1 MRRTPSANNDRPYA
15 DSRAGDSRVLQRATG
30 AWTGLTSASTG
41 WYDGSRT
48 YSRREHGERSSMA
61 TVRVVSL
68 GMFWQVQCQDR
79 YRNFRYKSGAQG
91 FAQMLESAPA
101 ILLPTMLTRKVGQT
115 MTKCAY
121 AESLQA
127 SLESAYEFDNQEPTV
142 PHLTVS
148 PNEAA
153 ELLLRAYW
161 EIEEHHREEVI
172 A

>member
-1 MRRTPSANNDRPYA
+1 
-15 DSRAGDSRVLQRATG
+15 
-30 AWTGLTSASTG
+30 
-41 WYDGSRT
+41 
-48 YSRREHGERSSMA
+48 MA
-61 TVRVVSL
+61 TVQVVSL

-127 SLESAYEFDNQEPTV
+127 RMEAAYEFDNQEPPV